1 MKRLTMNLPEKIV
14 NWNNYKN
21 EWLKSERNISFE
33 EIIVAIVEHDKLID
47 IIQNNGKYKDQKVLV
62 VEIENYIYLCP
73 FIENDNE
80 IFLKT
85 IYPSRKLTKIYLN
98 EEDLK
103 NGKD

>member
-1 MKRLTMNLPEKIV
+1 MNLPEKIV
-14 NWNNYKN
+14 NWSNDKN

-33 EIIVAIVEHDKLID
+33 EIIVAIAEQDKLID
-47 IIQNNGKYKDQKVLV
+47 IIQNNEKYIDQKVLV
-62 VEIENYIYLCP
+62 IEIDDYIYLCP

-98 EEDLK
+98 NEGDLK
-103 NGKD
+103 NGKKD

>member
-1 MKRLTMNLPEKIV
+1 MKRLTMNMPEKTV
-14 NWNNYKN
+14 NWNNDKN

-47 IIQNNGKYKDQKVLV
+47 VIQNTGKYRDQKVLV
-62 VEIENYIYLCP
+62 VEMENYIYLCP

-103 NGKD
+103 NEKD

>member
-1 MKRLTMNLPEKIV
+1 MRLPEKIV
-14 NWNNYKN
+14 NWNNDKN

-33 EIIVAIVEHDKLID
+33 ELIVAIAEHDKLID
-47 IIQNNGKYKDQKVLV
+47 IIQNNGKYRDQKVLV

>member
-1 MKRLTMNLPEKIV
+1 MRLPEKIV
-14 NWNNYKN
+14 NWNNDKN

-33 EIIVAIVEHDKLID
+33 ELIVAIAEHDKLID
-47 IIQNNGKYKDQKVLV
+47 IIQNNGKYRDQKVLV
-62 VEIENYIYLCP
+62 VEMENYIYLCP

-98 EEDLK
+98 EEDFK

>member
-14 NWNNYKN
+14 NWSNDKN

-47 IIQNNGKYKDQKVLV
+47 VIQNNGKYRDQKVLV
-62 VEIENYIYLCP
+62 VEMENYIYLCP

-85 IYPSRKLTKIYLN
+85 IYLSRKLTKIYLN

>member
-1 MKRLTMNLPEKIV
+1 MNLPKKII
-14 NWNNYKN
+14 NWNNDKN

-47 IIQNNGKYKDQKVLV
+47 IIQNNGKYMDQKVFV
-62 VEIENYIYLCP
+62 VEIEDYIYLCP

-85 IYPSRKLTKIYLN
+85 IYPSRKLTKTFLN
-98 EEDLK
+98 KGGLK
-103 NGKD
+103 NEKD

>member
-1 MKRLTMNLPEKIV
+1 MLTMNLPKKII
-14 NWNNYKN
+14 NWNNDKN

-47 IIQNNGKYKDQKVLV
+47 IIQNNGKYMDQKVFV
-62 VEIENYIYLCP
+62 VEIEDYIYLCP

-85 IYPSRKLTKIYLN
+85 I
-98 EEDLK
+98 
-103 NGKD
+103 

>member
-1 MKRLTMNLPEKIV
+1 MNLPEKIV
-14 NWNNYKN
+14 NWSNDKN
-21 EWLKSERNISFE
+21 EWLKSEGNIFFE
-33 EIIVAIVEHDKLID
+33 EIIVAIVERDKLID
-47 IIQNNGKYKDQKVLV
+47 VIQNNGKYSDQKVLV
-62 VEIENYIYLCP
+62 VEMDNYIYLCP

-80 IFLKT
+80 IYLKT

>member
-14 NWNNYKN
+14 NWNNDKN

>member
-1 MKRLTMNLPEKIV
+1 MDLPEKIV
-14 NWNNYKN
+14 NWSNDKN
-21 EWLKSERNISFE
+21 EWLKSERHISFE

-47 IIQNNGKYKDQKVLV
+47 IIQNNGKYSDQKVLV
-62 VEIENYIYLCP
+62 VEMENYIYLCP

>member
-1 MKRLTMNLPEKIV
+1 M
-14 NWNNYKN
+14 
-21 EWLKSERNISFE
+21 
-33 EIIVAIVEHDKLID
+33 
-47 IIQNNGKYKDQKVLV
+47 
-62 VEIENYIYLCP
+62 ENYIYLCP

>member
-1 MKRLTMNLPEKIV
+1 MRLPEKIV
-14 NWNNYKN
+14 NWNNDKN

-33 EIIVAIVEHDKLID
+33 ELIVAIAEHDKLID
-47 IIQNNGKYKDQKVLV
+47 IIQNNGKYRDQKVLV
-62 VEIENYIYLCP
+62 VEMENYIYLCP

>member
-1 MKRLTMNLPEKIV
+1 MKMNLPEKIV
-14 NWNNYKN
+14 NWSSDKN

-33 EIIVAIVEHDKLID
+33 EIIVAIAEQDKLID
-47 IIQNNGKYKDQKVLV
+47 IIQNNEKYIDQKVLV
-62 VEIENYIYLCP
+62 VEIDSYIYLCP

-98 EEDLK
+98 NKGDLK
-103 NGKD
+103 NGKKD